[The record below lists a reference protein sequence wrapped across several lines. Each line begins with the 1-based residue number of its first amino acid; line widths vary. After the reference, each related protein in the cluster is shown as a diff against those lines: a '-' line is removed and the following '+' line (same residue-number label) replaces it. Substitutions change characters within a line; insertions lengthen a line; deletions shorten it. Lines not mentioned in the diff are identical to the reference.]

1 MPRIWGEGPH
11 EMYYHTPDGKW
22 THSGANRLSWD
33 TLEEA
38 KAHYH
43 QSHTSETDSVGLFV
57 LGLFI
62 VLGVLAFI

>member
-1 MPRIWGEGPH
+1 
-11 EMYYHTPDGKW
+11 MYYHTPDGKW